1 MKKRLATICLCLL
14 LSVYGY
20 SQSVLID
27 NKGDTLVAIT
37 IKQVDDIY
45 IELLQKDSLLE
56 QSKISRSKEL
66 KYIQLIDSTKKDVNL
81 LKTQLNSLS
90 ERYDAVL
97 TSNQKQKHKLK
108 RNKKYLI
115 VAVGTILIQ
124 LLIGV

>member
-1 MKKRLATICLCLL
+1 M
-14 LSVYGY
+14 
-20 SQSVLID
+20 
-27 NKGDTLVAIT
+27 AIT